1 MANYEV
7 RKNKL
12 NDFQYIVFEA
22 IASGRY
28 VFESPFY
35 KKGEKAYFKAMQ
47 YSDNEVA
54 LFCNVSQFD
63 TLKRPLKQMN
73 FAGEL
78 QLLKRI
84 EVDRKLSFDELYDL
98 AVKYV

>member
-1 MANYEV
+1 MSNYEV

-22 IASGRY
+22 VASGWY
-28 VFESPFY
+28 AFDSPFY

-47 YSDNEVA
+47 YSDNEVK
-54 LFCNVSQFD
+54 LLCNVSQFD
-63 TLKRPLKQMN
+63 TFKRPLKKMT
-73 FAGEL
+73 FTGEL

-84 EVDRKLSFDELYDL
+84 PAEKQLSFDELYAL
-98 AVKYV
+98 AVQYV

>member
-1 MANYEV
+1 MAKYEV
-7 RKNKL
+7 RRNRL

-22 IASGRY
+22 VASGRY

-35 KKGEKAYFKAMQ
+35 KKGEKAYFKALQ

-63 TLKRPLKQMN
+63 TFKRPLNKMN
-73 FAGEL
+73 FTGDL

-84 EVDRKLSFDELYDL
+84 EVDRKLSFDELYNL
-98 AVKYV
+98 VVKYV